1 MAITIEQMRESR
13 ELMIPP
19 EWRGQEEGEIS
30 LMDTAKDVMEA
41 LIEHRMDMDAA
52 AEWLCMRDGVE
63 VEEMDEYAQRAFEY
77 YAHNFT
83 QRTLEWLINNIDL
96 KGGQEAIEDESLPR
110 GIVSTYNDGKG
121 VVVRRVG
128 TGPPQDEDEGRDED
142 EEVTADHYLA
152 LRVNF
157 MKMKLDELKAKMASS
172 GR

>member
-41 LIEHRMDMDAA
+41 LIEHSMDMDAA

-96 KGGQEAIEDESLPR
+96 KEGQEAIEDESLPR
-110 GIVSTYNDGKG
+110 GHVVTCGDGRG
-121 VVVRRVG
+121 NLERRVG
-128 TGPPQDEDEGRDED
+128 TGPPLEGEHEDEDE
-142 EEVTADHYLA
+142 
-152 LRVNF
+152 
-157 MKMKLDELKAKMASS
+157 
-172 GR
+172 